1 MKVLKNTNKKN
12 NNNKQGKEMKILRK
26 GFKPALLA
34 LAIMSV
40 FTSAQAGTASGTTIT
55 NTASLNYSVGGVNQT
70 AVASGASTF
79 VVDTLVSMTLTAQAA
94 ATNVIP
100 NSTLQVT
107 KFILTNTGNS
117 TVNQIL
123 SASTLPNGTSVY
135 STTTNFA
142 PTSCAAYQDGNG
154 NGTFEPASDT
164 QTYVANLLANTSVA
178 VFVTCSIPAARV
190 NNDFGSVSL
199 TTQASTAGAG
209 AAGAALVA
217 STGAKVLGTVATVFG
232 DLAGTDD
239 IANDGRISAR
249 SGYFVQSATLSVVK
263 SVAVWCDPV
272 NGATNPKLFPGSFA
286 QYTLSVTNA
295 ATATASATLSNISDT
310 LVSQLEFDPNLVQ
323 ATAGCATPTSAAGR
337 AVRISCVV
345 GSRAC
350 VTTPIYLTSA
360 SVISG
365 QVLTA
370 NLGTLL
376 PAEGSYL
383 AGEVKPGE
391 TVNVIFNAIVK

>member
-1 MKVLKNTNKKN
+1 MKL
-12 NNNKQGKEMKILRK
+12 LRK

-34 LAIMSV
+34 LAIMGGLVS
-40 FTSAQAGTASGTTIT
+40 TQAQAGTASGTTIN
-55 NTASLNYSVGGVNQT
+55 NTASLNYTVGGVSQT
-70 AVASGASTF
+70 AVASGAATF

-94 ATNVIP
+94 ATTVVP
-100 NSTLQVT
+100 NSTLQAT
-107 KFILTNTGNS
+107 KFTLTNTGNS

-123 SASTLPNGTSVY
+123 SAATLANGTSVY

-142 PTSCAAYQDGNG
+142 PTSCVAYQDGNG
-154 NGTFEPASDT
+154 NGTFEAASDT
-164 QTYVANLLANTSVA
+164 QTYVSNLAANTSVS
-178 VFVTCSIPAARV
+178 VFVVCSIPAARV

-209 AAGAALVA
+209 APGTALVA

-239 IANDGRISAR
+239 LANDGKISAR
-249 SGYFVQSATLSVVK
+249 SGYLVQSASLAVVK

-286 QYTLSVTNA
+286 QYTVSVTNA
-295 ATATASATLSNISDT
+295 ATATASATLSNVSDT
-310 LVSQLEFDPNLVQ
+310 LVSQLSFDQNLVQ
-323 ATAGCATPTSAAGR
+323 ATTGCATPTSAAGKG
-337 AVRISCVV
+337 VKISCVG

-350 VTTPIYLTSA
+350 ATTPIYVTTSTVVA
-360 SVISG
+360 G
-365 QVLTA
+365 QTLTA

-376 PAEGSYL
+376 PAEGTYA

-391 TVNVIFNAIVK
+391 TVNVIFNAVVN